1 MAVPTFEIVRYLDD
15 LLRKG
20 EFKDYTSNGLQ
31 VEGAAQVTRV
41 GFAVDACVATFE
53 ALQDCQMIVVHHGLW
68 WPSVE
73 RLAGA
78 DRKRIAALLSRD
90 VNLYVSHL
98 PLDRHP
104 QVGNNARILKGLG
117 LECDEAFGEVGWLGE
132 YAAPVGYDD
141 FVSRV
146 EGFLGTP
153 VLRSLA
159 FGPAQVSRIAV
170 CSGGGGLSYLDK
182 AVGLGADV
190 YLTGEASHPIYHAA
204 REAGLNVVLGGHYAT
219 ETWGVKALMP
229 YLEETFGVETRFAD
243 HPTGF

>member
-1 MAVPTFEIVRYLDD
+1 MAAPTFEIVRYLDD

-31 VEGAAQVTRV
+31 VEGVDQVSRV

-90 VNLYVSHL
+90 MNLYVSHL

-104 QVGNNARILKGLG
+104 QVGNNAQILKGLG
-117 LECDEAFGEVGWLGE
+117 LACDESFGDVGWLGE
-132 YAAPVGYDD
+132 YSEPVPYEEFLG
-141 FVSRV
+141 RV
-146 EGFLGTP
+146 QGFLGSP

-159 FGPAQVSRIAV
+159 FGSSEVSRIAV

-182 AVGLGADV
+182 AVALGADV
-190 YLTGEASHPIYHAA
+190 YLTGEASHPLYHAA
-204 REAGLNVVLGGHYAT
+204 REAGMNVVLGGHYAT